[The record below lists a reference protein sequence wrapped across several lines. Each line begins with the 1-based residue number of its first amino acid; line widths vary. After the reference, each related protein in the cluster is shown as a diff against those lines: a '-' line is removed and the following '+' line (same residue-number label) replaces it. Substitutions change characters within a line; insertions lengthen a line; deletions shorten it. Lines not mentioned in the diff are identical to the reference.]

1 MRDQAGQVAV
11 FVEHYTVGAGAA
23 AAVDLAGAQDRE
35 FVVGPRNGEAEA
47 FVVFVSVYTERS
59 GVRVDGLGLEIGRG
73 MIEVILE
80 KCRVE
85 GKWLDGLS
93 TTY

>member
-1 MRDQAGQVAV
+1 MRDQAGQVTG
-11 FVEHYTVGAGAA
+11 FVEHYTVGAGATPV
-23 AAVDLAGAQDRE
+23 VDLAGPQDRE
-35 FVVGPRNGEAEA
+35 FVVGPRDGEGEAL
-47 FVVFVSVYTERS
+47 VVVVSVYGKRTR
-59 GVRVDGLGLEIGRG
+59 VRVDGLDLEVGRG
-73 MIEVILE
+73 MIKVILE